1 MDEVDKP
8 LDWSRPLW
16 ATPDVNI
23 ANQFRETLDLAKYL
37 RLTLSKQML
46 YWQRSTTIAP
56 KSPRW
61 TGLSHFEESMTQT
74 RSSCHV
80 CARVSGSRSKKSKEK
95 SCPSQPYSQ
104 EDNPP
109 CSHLSPTE
117 MATHDR
123 SR

>member
-46 YWQRSTTIAP
+46 YWQRSTTIAL

-61 TGLSHFEESMTQT
+61 TGLSHFDESIEHKT

-80 CARVSGSRSKKSKEK
+80 CARVSGFLLAKREVKGEIL
-95 SCPSQPYSQ
+95 PFPA
-104 EDNPP
+104 
-109 CSHLSPTE
+109 L
-117 MATHDR
+117 
-123 SR
+123 

>member
-23 ANQFRETLDLAKYL
+23 ANQFRDTLDLAKYL

-46 YWQRSTTIAP
+46 YWQRSTTIAL

-61 TGLSHFEESMTQT
+61 TGLSHFEESIDTNKVQLSRLRPGIGFPAREA
-74 RSSCHV
+74 RSQRRNPALSSPI
-80 CARVSGSRSKKSKEK
+80 AKK
-95 SCPSQPYSQ
+95 
-104 EDNPP
+104 
-109 CSHLSPTE
+109 
-117 MATHDR
+117 
-123 SR
+123 